1 MNVAGI
7 LCEQTQTIAEPLS
20 LNDNSKYA
28 GKDTA
33 QKHDNPMT
41 ATSKTIN
48 IHYSLLIRNS
58 VLNVTYELAG
68 TLDESATGSRKF
80 QLRSRHEQI
89 AHCIRGQ

>member
-7 LCEQTQTIAEPLS
+7 LCEQTQTIAEPLP

-33 QKHDNPMT
+33 QKHDNPMA

-48 IHYSLLIRNS
+48 INYPLLIRNS
-58 VLNVTYELAG
+58 VLNMTYKLAG
-68 TLDESATGSRKF
+68 TLEESATGSRKF
-80 QLRSRHEQI
+80 
-89 AHCIRGQ
+89 